1 MKKLVS
7 TLTAILGI
15 STLAAQDVVVKGP
28 DEKLQLAVFVQNE
41 TKPCYSVSYNGK
53 TMLEKSPLGM
63 NTNIGDFTKNLKL
76 TGHSVDKIDTVY
88 QQTRIKVS
96 NVHYRANEL
105 TCHLENEQG
114 QKLGVIFRVS
124 DNDVAFRYTLPH
136 QGGKASVTVKEEQT
150 GFRFPEQTTTFLCPQ
165 SDAMIGWKRTKPS
178 YEEEYKAD
186 APMSDRSQ
194 YGHGYTF
201 PCLFRIGN
209 DGWVLV
215 SETGVDSRYCGSR
228 LSV

>member
-114 QKLGVIFRVS
+114 QKLGVVFRVS

-136 QGGKASVTVKEEQT
+136 QGGKASVSVKE
-150 GFRFPEQTTTFLCPQ
+150 
-165 SDAMIGWKRTKPS
+165 
-178 YEEEYKAD
+178 
-186 APMSDRSQ
+186 
-194 YGHGYTF
+194 
-201 PCLFRIGN
+201 
-209 DGWVLV
+209 
-215 SETGVDSRYCGSR
+215 
-228 LSV
+228 